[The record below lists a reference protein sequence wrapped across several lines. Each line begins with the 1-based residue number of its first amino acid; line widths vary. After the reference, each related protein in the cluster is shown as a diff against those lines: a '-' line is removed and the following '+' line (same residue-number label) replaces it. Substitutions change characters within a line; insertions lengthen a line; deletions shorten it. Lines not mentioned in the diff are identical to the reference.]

1 MNEKLVELVKQCR
14 CWSGPTIENDVDI
27 EKFVKFLVRE
37 TRIKAIEELRQEVKW
52 ASWPIDSLVIVE
64 KACEDLWKKEP
75 DNRYVG
81 YSK

>member
-14 CWSGPTIENDVDI
+14 FWSGPTIENDVDI
-27 EKFVKFLVRE
+27 EKFVKLLVRE